1 MSKKQ
6 LRSILIWFSI
16 FEILL
21 AITLITREIFHYFRL
36 PSMSD
41 PIYELVDLFKYKESV
56 YSPLFMWLIILFS
69 GIKLLQFKKSGWILN
84 ASLFSMLYFVALYP
98 LVHHLFPFDITL
110 VILTVLLTV
119 VYVVILKILYK
130 RQLQELFKFKKID
143 KVYGVLIGIG
153 LAAIYWIIKF
163 YLEK

>member
-1 MSKKQ
+1 
-6 LRSILIWFSI
+6 
-16 FEILL
+16 
-21 AITLITREIFHYFRL
+21 
-36 PSMSD
+36 MSD